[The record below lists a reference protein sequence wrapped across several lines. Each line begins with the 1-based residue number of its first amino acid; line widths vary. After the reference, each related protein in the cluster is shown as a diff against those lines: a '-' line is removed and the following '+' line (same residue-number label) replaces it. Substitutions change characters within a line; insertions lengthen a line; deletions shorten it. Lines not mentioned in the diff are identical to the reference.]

1 MKHPLTVHPLTD
13 GLYQK
18 YVAQP
23 AGRGHYSPS
32 LAGFLSR
39 HRGATHGVFDAE
51 GRLAYIG
58 KAADLRAAHEG
69 RPIRRGRPV
78 EIREK

>member
-13 GLYQK
+13 AVYQR
-18 YVAQP
+18 YVQHP
-23 AGRGHYSPS
+23 AGKGYYPAS

-51 GRLAYIG
+51 GRLVYIG
-58 KAADLRAAHEG
+58 KAGELRAAH
-69 RPIRRGRPV
+69 RKRSVRTR
-78 EIREK
+78 